1 MVPPRAERGSPGAR
15 TPAVTVRGKEPP
27 VKHLRTARGAL
38 ALAAAALLLTA
49 CAGDDAEP
57 SGGSTP
63 DTGGETTESISV
75 GISQIVAHPSLDA
88 ARDGFKA
95 ALADAGY
102 DVDYDEQNA
111 QGDQSV
117 AASIAGKFASD
128 DLDLILAIATPT
140 AISVAQAVTD
150 VPVLFTAVTDPEG
163 AALVESADAPG
174 GNVTGTSDAVPVDGL
189 LELVTRIAPDAET
202 VGIVYNAGEPNAV
215 TQVEWAEEA
224 AADLGLTIELATADT
239 SAAVQQAAD
248 SLDVDAF
255 FVITDN
261 TVVSALETLIQVAED
276 KDIPV
281 IASEGDSVARGA
293 IATIGID
300 YYALGYQTGE
310 MAVRILRGEVEP
322 GELAVETQT
331 QLDLY
336 LNTGA
341 AERMGVTIPED
352 LLAEAD
358 PENITE

>member
-1 MVPPRAERGSPGAR
+1 MKLHQSAKGAV
-15 TPAVTVRGKEPP
+15 A
-27 VKHLRTARGAL
+27 LLATAF
-38 ALAAAALLLTA
+38 LLTA
-49 CAGDDAEP
+49 CGGSSDDDATPESTDEP
-57 SGGSTP
+57 SAEETEEP
-63 DTGGETTESISV
+63 AGESVSI
-75 GISQIVAHPSLDA
+75 GISQIVSHPSLDA

-102 DVDYDEQNA
+102 DVTWDEQNA
-111 QGDQSV
+111 QGDQSI
-117 AASIAGKFASD
+117 AASIAGTFASA
-128 DLDLILAIATPT
+128 DLDMVLAIATPT
-140 AISVAQAVTD
+140 AISAAQAITD
-150 VPVLFTAVTDPEG
+150 VPVLFTAVTDPVG
-163 AALVESADAPG
+163 SALVESMEAPG
-174 GNVTGTSDAVPVDGL
+174 ANVTGTSDAVPVDAL
-189 LELVTRIAPDAET
+189 LELVTQIAPDAET

-224 AADLGLTIELATADT
+224 AADLGLEIKLATADT
-239 SAAVQQAAD
+239 SNAVQQAAD

-261 TVVSALETLIQVAED
+261 TVVSALETLIQVAES
-276 KDIPV
+276 KGIPV

-300 YYALGYQTGE
+300 YYDLGYQTGE
-310 MAVRILRGEVEP
+310 MAVRILKGEAAPESTPVEVQT
-322 GELAVETQT
+322 ELA
-331 QLDLY
+331 LH

>member
-1 MVPPRAERGSPGAR
+1 MKLHRSAKGA
-15 TPAVTVRGKEPP
+15 V
-27 VKHLRTARGAL
+27 AL
-38 ALAAAALLLTA
+38 LATALLLTA
-49 CAGDDAEP
+49 CGGSSDDDATP
-57 SGGSTP
+57 GST
-63 DTGGETTESISV
+63 DEETTDETTEPAGESVSI
-75 GISQIVAHPSLDA
+75 GISQIVSHPSLDA

-102 DVDYDEQNA
+102 DVEWDEQNA
-111 QGDQSV
+111 QGDQSI
-117 AASIAGKFASD
+117 AASIAGTFASA
-128 DLDLILAIATPT
+128 DLDMVLAIATPT
-140 AISVAQAVTD
+140 AIAAAQAITD
-150 VPVLFTAVTDPEG
+150 VPVLFTAVTDPVG
-163 AALVESADAPG
+163 SALVESMEAPG
-174 GNVTGTSDAVPVDGL
+174 ANVTGTSDAVDVADL
-189 LELVTRIAPDAET
+189 LELVTQIAPDAET

-224 AADLGLTIELATADT
+224 AADLGLEIKLATADT
-239 SAAVQQAAD
+239 SGAVQQAAD

-276 KDIPV
+276 KKIPV

-300 YYALGYQTGE
+300 YYQLGYQTGE
-310 MAVRILRGEVEP
+310 MAVRILSGEASPESTAVEVQT
-322 GELAVETQT
+322 ELA
-331 QLDLY
+331 LH

>member
-1 MVPPRAERGSPGAR
+1 
-15 TPAVTVRGKEPP
+15 
-27 VKHLRTARGAL
+27 VKLHRSATG
-38 ALAAAALLLTA
+38 AAALLATALLLTA
-49 CAGDDAEP
+49 CGGSSDDDAAP
-57 SGGSTP
+57 GST
-63 DTGGETTESISV
+63 DEASSEETTGESISV
-75 GISQIVAHPSLDA
+75 GISQIVTHPSLDA
-88 ARDGFKA
+88 AREGFKA

-111 QGDQSV
+111 QGDQSI

-150 VPVLFTAVTDPEG
+150 VPVLFTAVTDPLDAG
-163 AALVESADAPG
+163 LVESMDAPG
-174 GNVTGTSDAVPVDGL
+174 ANVTGTSDAVPALDL
-189 LELVTRIAPDAET
+189 LELVTRLAPDAKT
-202 VGIVYNAGEPNAV
+202 VGIVYNPGEPNAV
-215 TQVEWAEEA
+215 TQVDWAEEA
-224 AADLGLTIELATADT
+224 AAELGLEIELATADT
-239 SAAVQQAAD
+239 SNGVQQAAD

-261 TVVSALETLIQVAED
+261 TVVTSLETLIQVAEE
-276 KDIPV
+276 KGIPV

-300 YYALGYQTGE
+300 YYSLGYQTGE
-310 MAVRILRGEVEP
+310 MAVRILKGEATADSMPVEVQT
-322 GELAVETQT
+322 ELAV
-331 QLDLY
+331 Y

-341 AERMGVTIPED
+341 AERMGVTIPDD

>member
-1 MVPPRAERGSPGAR
+1 VKVHRSATR
-15 TPAVTVRGKEPP
+15 TT
-27 VKHLRTARGAL
+27 L
-38 ALAAAALLLTA
+38 LAALLAPALLLTA
-49 CAGDDAEP
+49 CSGSDDGSDDGGDGGDTPAAGDGAAA
-57 SGGSTP
+57 GGSV
-63 DTGGETTESISV
+63 SI
-75 GISQIVAHPSLDA
+75 GISQIVSHPSLDA

-102 DVDYDEQNA
+102 DVDWDEKNA
-111 QGDQSV
+111 QGDQSI
-117 AASIAGKFASD
+117 AASIAGTFASE
-128 DLDLILAIATPT
+128 DLDMVLAIATPT

-150 VPVLFTAVTDPEG
+150 IPVLFTAVTDPVG
-163 AALVESADAPG
+163 SALVDSMEEPG
-174 GNVTGTSDAVPVDGL
+174 GNVTGTSDAVDVADL
-189 LELVTRIAPDAET
+189 LELVTRIVPDAET

-215 TQVEWAEEA
+215 TQVEWAQEA
-224 AADLGLTIELATADT
+224 ADELGLTIELATADT
-239 SAAVQQAAD
+239 SNAVQQAAD

-261 TVVSALETLIQVAED
+261 TVVSALETLIQVAES
-276 KDIPV
+276 KAIPV

-300 YYALGYQTGE
+300 YYSLGYQTGE
-310 MAVRILRGEVEP
+310 MAVRILAGEAEPATTPVEVQTD
-322 GELAVETQT
+322 LA
-331 QLDLY
+331 LY